1 MVAERT
7 LDLTSQAQS
16 YEWREYGF
24 MLHVP
29 EGSLPLGMTETAVR
43 VRVSLSGQFKLP
55 VDSKLVSG
63 VYWLSCHPKPYKFCE
78 PLTLEIQHCIAIYH
92 PSHCFQ
98 LSFVIS
104 KNMQKS
110 THVFKELKGGEFN
123 QYSSYGSISL
133 TSFSRVAIVLK
144 QRIFLRVPTRFSGMM
159 LRENRIKRVQR
170 YKKYRVRKTLQRHP
184 MQSVPGKKKC
194 DQLTLTQVESNQN
207 EMEESE
213 IQKMNTTRSI
223 SKTAVKYQEIK
234 DSPKERY
241 CALVYKKRVARNWE
255 VNFVVIRNLHVCH
268 SVSLLPCG

>member
-1 MVAERT
+1 MCSR
-7 LDLTSQAQS
+7 
-16 YEWREYGF
+16 
-24 MLHVP
+24 
-29 EGSLPLGMTETAVR
+29 
-43 VRVSLSGQFKLP
+43 
-55 VDSKLVSG
+55 
-63 VYWLSCHPKPYKFCE
+63 
-78 PLTLEIQHCIAIYH
+78 
-92 PSHCFQ
+92 
-98 LSFVIS
+98 
-104 KNMQKS
+104 
-110 THVFKELKGGEFN
+110 N